1 MPAFAIVSG
10 FAEVNVTLGSD
21 EAHETLVPD
30 HVPTFG
36 VGVDQAVLLPLAQAL
51 VLAFWNEKED

>member
-21 EAHETLVPD
+21 EAHEALVAD
-30 HVPTFG
+30 HVATFG
-36 VGVDQAVLLPLAQAL
+36 VSVDQAVLLPLAQAL
-51 VLAFWNEKED
+51 VLAFWSEKED

>member
-21 EAHETLVPD
+21 EAHEALVPD
-30 HVPTFG
+30 HVATFG
-36 VGVDQAVLLPLAQAL
+36 VGVDQAVLLPLAQASGG
-51 VLAFWNEKED
+51 